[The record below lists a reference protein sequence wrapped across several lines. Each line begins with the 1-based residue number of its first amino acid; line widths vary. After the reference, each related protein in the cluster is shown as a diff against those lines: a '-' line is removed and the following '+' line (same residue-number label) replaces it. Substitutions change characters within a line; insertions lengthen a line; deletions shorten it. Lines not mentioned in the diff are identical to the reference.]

1 MSAAAIVFDPLS
13 EDFARD
19 PYPTYAALRAYSATS
34 GGAPWYWEAGDMWL
48 LSRFEDV
55 AAAAVNPK
63 CVRTL
68 DGIKTKDEIDA
79 ERRRANWHD
88 MPHHQRFVQASLLDS
103 DGEVHHRLR
112 RRLFGE
118 FTHAR
123 IQALRPQIERHVD
136 HLIDVVAERGEF
148 DFIEDFAAHVP
159 GHIIGRLLG
168 VPDADCAI
176 LRTWSE
182 NIVQYFDIE
191 RTDAKKALAETTTV
205 EFYQYLLTLSDERR
219 RAPKDDLISR
229 LVAAYDSGNLSEDE
243 YISTCML
250 ILMAGHGS
258 TIDVLGSG
266 LHALLRFPDQMRRL
280 RDEPALIT
288 TAVPEMF
295 RFESPLPFFH
305 RYASEPLEI
314 NGFTFGKGAK
324 LGMLYGCANRD
335 GAAFAEA
342 ARFDAGRTP
351 NRHLAFGGGAHLC
364 LGNHLARTDMDI
376 LFTRLLRRFD
386 RIELEEAPIYRRGL
400 SVRGPRVLRV
410 LARPA

>member
-1 MSAAAIVFDPLS
+1 MTAIDFDPS
-13 EDFARD
+13 SDAFARD
-19 PYPTYAALRAYSATS
+19 PYPTYAALRDHN
-34 GGAPWYWEAGDMWL
+34 APWYWEAGEMWL
-48 LSRFEDV
+48 LSRFDDV

-63 CVRTL
+63 LVRTL
-68 DGIKTKDEIDA
+68 DGIKAPDEIADA
-79 ERRRANWHD
+79 RRRANWHD
-88 MPHHQRFVQASLLDS
+88 MPYHQRFVQFSLLDS
-103 DGEVHHRLR
+103 DGDVHHRLR

-136 HLIDVVAERGEF
+136 HLIDAVAGRGAF
-148 DFIEDFAAHVP
+148 DFIEDFAVHVP

-168 VPDADCAI
+168 VPDADCAV

-182 NIVQYFDIE
+182 NIVQYFDID
-191 RTDAKKALAETTTV
+191 RTDEKKALAETTTA
-205 EFYQYLLTLSDERR
+205 EFYRYLSALSDERR

-229 LVAAYDSGNLSEDE
+229 LVAAHAAGELSEDE

-258 TIDVLGSG
+258 TIDVLGGG
-266 LHALLRFPDQMRRL
+266 LHALLRFPEEMQRL
-280 RDEPALIT
+280 RDDPAVMA

-314 NGFTFGKGAK
+314 NGFTFSKGAK
-324 LGMLYGCANRD
+324 LGLLYGCANRD
-335 GAAFAEA
+335 EAAFAAA

-351 NRHLAFGGGAHLC
+351 NRHLAFGGGTHLC
-364 LGNHLARTDMDI
+364 LGNHLARMDMDI
-376 LFTRLLRRFD
+376 LFTHLLRRFD
-386 RIELEEAPIYRRGL
+386 RIELQEAPVYRCGL
-400 SVRGPRVLRV
+400 SIRGPRVLRIEV
-410 LARPA
+410 RPV